1 MRLLS
6 SLHSFCFENIV
17 LRFPGADKGGKGK
30 GKGKG
35 KGEGPRAAA
44 DPGADL
50 KQQMLDQH
58 AREVADAGH
67 QIEIN
72 RIKAMKKKDLV
83 QELKDLNLDDAGTQE
98 AKQERL
104 IAHYKTAAAPPP
116 PAAPPPAAQP
126 PLAALPPAAGS
137 GHSGGEVRPPPHPAA
152 RAS

>member
-1 MRLLS
+1 MAG
-6 SLHSFCFENIV
+6 V
-17 LRFPGADKGGKGK
+17 GG
-30 GKGKG
+30 
-35 KGEGPRAAA
+35 EAA

-50 KQQMLDQH
+50 KQQVLDQH
-58 AREVADAGH
+58 ARGEAGH
-67 QIEIN
+67 LTQI